1 MLDLQSVWVNWFVIL
16 SALIHGGNPC
26 GNDVTKKFEKLS
38 SVGANTRINYMK
50 TGTEHFD
57 QKSVIFQ
64 NMMRSI

>member
-1 MLDLQSVWVNWFVIL
+1 M
-16 SALIHGGNPC
+16 
-26 GNDVTKKFEKLS
+26 TKKFEKLS

-64 NMMRSI
+64 NIMRSI